1 MKRPRLLI
9 GILIGLHVVLA
20 ALILWR
26 YGTMQPYE
34 IIGLDALL
42 IVLLPSQG
50 NLIGFWTA
58 LGGKRTPWRVTF
70 TVVGIVACLVVC
82 DWCHYHDPFSHAVL
96 LFVWQTISVGV
107 LLLLARLAGL
117 RLRQIGSEHMEG
129 ELRRFQFLLWQ
140 MLVWTT
146 VLAVVVSSAHYI
158 PSRLQPDFHLNP
170 ALARAALCCTC
181 VALVSIWLALGR
193 RWLVARAFLLIV
205 TTIGLGTVTL
215 LWQTGGRRPLPLML
229 LGNYCLV
236 LFAVAA
242 WTTASLLV
250 VRLAGYRLT
259 WR

>member
-146 VLAVVVSSAHYI
+146 VLAVVGVRPTI
-158 PSRLQPDFHLNP
+158 SRRGSNPISTSILLWPGQHSVVLVLLWCRYGLRWADGGSWP
-170 ALARAALCCTC
+170 ALFC
-181 VALVSIWLALGR
+181 
-193 RWLVARAFLLIV
+193 
-205 TTIGLGTVTL
+205 
-215 LWQTGGRRPLPLML
+215 
-229 LGNYCLV
+229 
-236 LFAVAA
+236 
-242 WTTASLLV
+242 
-250 VRLAGYRLT
+250 
-259 WR
+259 